1 MMVVMFRRVL
11 IAALL
16 VVGAAPFTGAVAV
29 ASCAPSNPAEQ
40 AARAEVIAVGT
51 VTETR
56 QTFVAAGGV
65 IRFRPERVLKGTLT
79 SVVQV
84 YLGPSHGGN
93 GVTSVDYTVVVR
105 GEQHTLYLRA
115 AGDGSYETDACSGSH
130 PGGPT
135 DEEERTF
142 GAGVLVAAAN
152 DEGTSP
158 VIIAAV
164 VLLVGLA
171 AAFVLIRA
179 RQTRP

>member
-1 MMVVMFRRVL
+1 MMFRRAL

-16 VVGAAPFTGAVAV
+16 VVGAAPFTGALAV

-51 VTETR
+51 VVETR
-56 QTFVAAGGV
+56 QTFIAAGGV

-84 YLGPSHGGN
+84 YLGPSRGGN
-93 GVTSVDYTVVVR
+93 GVTSVDYTAVAR

-115 AGDGSYETDACSGSH
+115 VSDGSYETDSCSGSH

-135 DEEERTF
+135 AEEERAF
-142 GAGVLVAAAN
+142 GAGVLVAVAN
-152 DEGTSP
+152 DETTSP
-158 VIIAAV
+158 IVIGAV
-164 VLLVGLA
+164 VLLVALA
-171 AAFVLIRA
+171 AGLVLYRA